1 MELSEDLQRGL
12 HHLADPARFSPKSF
26 SALLR
31 AAFMGLTEG
40 QAAETAL
47 DNGELQHIDPALI
60 KHCHAAATTCILE
73 AVKHNADRAAL
84 STFLEDCKFD
94 KERTEQFWTEY
105 QKSKDSVEILLESI
119 GRCPPHITDVS
130 WRLQYQIKTNQLYKT
145 YCPAYLVNLNVESS
159 DPNQKSDISFNCSM
173 EQLQDLVGK
182 LKDAAKSLERTSQ
195 ILEIFVSSYMGYGLG
210 SRWPPL
216 GCCSS
221 AERPP
226 GHRIVHGTPATVS
239 PYSTP
244 RDLRYTAKMHRTTR
258 IKITELNPHLMCVIC
273 GGYFIDATTI
283 IECLHSFC
291 KTCIV
296 RYLETSKYCPICDVQ
311 VHKTRPL
318 LNIRADKT
326 LQDIVYKLV
335 PGLFKN
341 EMKRRRDFY
350 AAHPSADAANG
361 SNEDRGEVADEDKRI
376 ITDDEIISLSIEF
389 FDHNRVDRKGNKEKD
404 KSKEEANDKRY
415 LRCPAA
421 MTVMHLRKF
430 LRSKMDIPCNF
441 QIDVMY
447 EEEPLKDYYTLM
459 DIAYIYTWRR
469 NGPLPLKY
477 RVRPTCKRMKMSRH
491 SDRINNTSGDLE
503 SDSGS
508 EKATS
513 PAGGMPSTSSCMP
526 SPSTPVQSPHP
537 QFPHISTTINGTNS
551 NPNSNHQNLFTNR
564 ARKMSL
570 NGSSATSSG

>member
-12 HHLADPARFSPKSF
+12 HRLANPAHFSPKSF
-26 SALLR
+26 TAILR
-31 AAFMGLTEG
+31 AAFLSLGDG
-40 QAAETAL
+40 QAPESVL
-47 DNGELQHIDPALI
+47 DNADLQNIDPAHI
-60 KHCHAAATTCILE
+60 KHCFAAVITCILE
-73 AVKHNADRAAL
+73 AVKHDVDRTAL

-105 QKSKDSVEILLESI
+105 QKNKDSLQILLESI

-130 WRLQYQIKTNQLYKT
+130 WRLEYKLKTNQLYKHNR
-145 YCPAYLVNLNVESS
+145 PGYLVKLNLESL
-159 DPNQKSDISFNCSM
+159 DPRQNSDISFNCSM

-195 ILEIFVSSYMGYGLG
+195 IDPF
-210 SRWPPL
+210 
-216 GCCSS
+216 
-221 AERPP
+221 
-226 GHRIVHGTPATVS
+226 HKAT
-239 PYSTP
+239 
-244 RDLRYTAKMHRTTR
+244 MHRTTR

-350 AAHPSADAANG
+350 AAHPSPDAANG

-389 FDHNRVDRKGNKEKD
+389 FDQNRVDRKGNKDKD
-404 KSKEEANDKRY
+404 KSKEDANDKRY

-430 LRSKMDIPCNF
+430 LRSKMDIPTTF

-477 RVRPTCKRMKMSRH
+477 RVRPTCKRMKLSH
-491 SDRINNTSGDLE
+491 SGDGINNTSGDLE
-503 SDSGS
+503 SDSCS
-508 EKATS
+508 EKAGS

-526 SPSTPVQSPHP
+526 SPNTPVQSPHP
-537 QFPHISTTINGTNS
+537 QFPHISSTINGTS
-551 NPNSNHQNLFTNR
+551 CNPSSNHQSPFNNR
-564 ARKMSL
+564 VRKMSV